1 MRRITCREGAVVL
14 KVGSL
19 EEHPHHQEQERN
31 TDFGAP
37 LQTSQ
42 IGCLVCLTG
51 PPRGSAVNF

>member
-1 MRRITCREGAVVL
+1 MRGDMQRGAVVL

-42 IGCLVCLTG
+42 IGCLVCSGQALQGVLLST
-51 PPRGSAVNF
+51 